1 MDSHQSGV
9 KNVLKDWPE
18 KYRDIYARVLHG
30 VSSEYPGVAWSRYE
44 EFTYLIPS
52 SIFCSLSCYR
62 LTKSLQSKFDTHN
75 GLSPGHNVRF
85 LVKVDP
91 VGDKDFTVK
100 AYINTTKNDSHLPT
114 DSRFFKV
121 NCVLS
126 DEFPQRCFSKELGEV
141 FLPPRGLNAT
151 PIPNVVYEAFVDC
164 KLFIRNDDGSRVSAA
179 TQVEIRPELVKL
191 IRVKPLQ
198 SKLYSE
204 HVDILRICPWNTK
217 KVESG
222 EIKPQ
227 LIYWDYGEE
236 GIVHF
241 YKQNQNKPPFP
252 TRALSKVR
260 LWYFENNRVIRARWP
275 RTQVKITLGMERM
288 IWESI
293 SVDIRLR
300 YPPLNEGQFFFGW
313 IIYNEFISCYYVQN
327 YRLSKEGEATQSQ
340 LEKRIVIDSGNPVN
354 EYFVRI
360 RESPLFK
367 NLYICDPF
375 ENILI
380 ADPKF
385 ILRNVSLDAHR
396 EKGCPVWVR
405 LEPEHERLAHFS
417 ISELNKSIGEF
428 SASEKM
434 MSYPNIFG
442 IGLIVDLETNAIFSE
457 NHPQKRIFLSNP
469 DIFNIKMGH
478 FFYFSAAYWPLK
490 QVYLIGNYQLISEER
505 RKPIDTYYLGNK
517 LIFEDY
523 FRCYI
528 FQMDDTHMSR
538 NFGPISDSMGLI
550 TRKTK
555 TEEEDWPTEG
565 HGYVCFNPDWQA
577 GRSSQFILYS
587 LELDRTAKCVT
598 SSYIQQKELKW
609 WQHQHKDAH
618 ELCRCDEIWHL
629 LYSIKQKS
637 EEFFDEEKRENLKN
651 TLKVY
656 QNETCLN

>member
-1 MDSHQSGV
+1 M
-9 KNVLKDWPE
+9 
-18 KYRDIYARVLHG
+18 
-30 VSSEYPGVAWSRYE
+30 
-44 EFTYLIPS
+44 LI
-52 SIFCSLSCYR
+52 FYHL
-62 LTKSLQSKFDTHN
+62 L
-75 GLSPGHNVRF
+75 
-85 LVKVDP
+85 
-91 VGDKDFTVK
+91 K
-100 AYINTTKNDSHLPT
+100 AYMNTTKNDSHLPT

-198 SKLYSE
+198 SKLYGERRLIPPLFRPRSSFRQRICSVGRNNDFFVLTKCLLFRYSE

-313 IIYNEFISCYYVQN
+313 IIYNGNFIFKNCNLRFLEFISCYYVQN

-340 LEKRIVIDSGNPVN
+340 LEKRIVIDSGNP
-354 EYFVRI
+354 YFVRI

-380 ADPKF
+380 ADPKLF
-385 ILRNVSLDAHR
+385 VIYFFNLIIKLLSILRNVSLDAHR

>member
-44 EFTYLIPS
+44 EFTYLIP
-52 SIFCSLSCYR
+52 R
-62 LTKSLQSKFDTHN
+62 FDTHN

-100 AYINTTKNDSHLPT
+100 
-114 DSRFFKV
+114 FFKV

-198 SKLYSE
+198 SKLYGERRLIPPLFRPRSSFRQRICSVGRNNDFFVLTKCLLFRYSE

-313 IIYNEFISCYYVQN
+313 IIYNGNFIFKNCNLRFLEFISCYYVQN

-354 EYFVRI
+354 EVGVFCFYM
-360 RESPLFK
+360 PL
-367 NLYICDPF
+367 LLM
-375 ENILI
+375 NIT
-380 ADPKF
+380 
-385 ILRNVSLDAHR
+385 VSFHLKLPLHR
-396 EKGCPVWVR
+396 K
-405 LEPEHERLAHFS
+405 
-417 ISELNKSIGEF
+417 
-428 SASEKM
+428 
-434 MSYPNIFG
+434 
-442 IGLIVDLETNAIFSE
+442 
-457 NHPQKRIFLSNP
+457 
-469 DIFNIKMGH
+469 
-478 FFYFSAAYWPLK
+478 
-490 QVYLIGNYQLISEER
+490 
-505 RKPIDTYYLGNK
+505 
-517 LIFEDY
+517 
-523 FRCYI
+523 
-528 FQMDDTHMSR
+528 
-538 NFGPISDSMGLI
+538 
-550 TRKTK
+550 
-555 TEEEDWPTEG
+555 
-565 HGYVCFNPDWQA
+565 
-577 GRSSQFILYS
+577 
-587 LELDRTAKCVT
+587 
-598 SSYIQQKELKW
+598 
-609 WQHQHKDAH
+609 
-618 ELCRCDEIWHL
+618 
-629 LYSIKQKS
+629 
-637 EEFFDEEKRENLKN
+637 
-651 TLKVY
+651 
-656 QNETCLN
+656 